1 MTWIP
6 IISSEKPDRG
16 VLNGMIV
23 GQKNTCQIEYLN
35 SSRVKK
41 RKMGAIIFLF
51 VFQEE
56 SASLSVLKEIIL
68 FLYACKINGMV
79 KSVKVL

>member
-23 GQKNTCQIEYLN
+23 GQKNTYQIDYLN
-35 SSRVKK
+35 SYCGKK
-41 RKMGAIIFLF
+41 RKMRAINFLF

-56 SASLSVLKEIIL
+56 SPSLLGLKEIIL
-68 FLYACKINGMV
+68 VLYACKINGMV